1 MSEHWRDGH
10 VVLTGMSGGERVA
23 ISVAAKVRWR
33 ISNHVVSMDRDV
45 SLSALASG
53 LNPKLELHDHENGL
67 VHTRDLSDIGCYGF
81 HPGHTLDIEETNQ
94 ALDYRALLKKY
105 ISHVT
110 EVEGL
115 WLNPERYRT
124 NKFTADEVSELQK
137 LAEEA

>member
-1 MSEHWRDGH
+1 MSEQWRDGH
-10 VVLTGMSGGERVA
+10 IVITGMSSGERVA
-23 ISVAAKVRWR
+23 LSVAAKVRWR
-33 ISNHVVSMDRDV
+33 IINHVVSMDRDV
-45 SLSALASG
+45 SLSALMSG
-53 LNPKLELHDHENGL
+53 LDPQLELHDHEQGL
-67 VHTRDLSDIGCYGF
+67 VYTRPLSDLGCHGF
-81 HPGHTLDIEETNQ
+81 HPGHTLDIEESHP
-94 ALDYRALLKKY
+94 ALDHRALLKKY